1 MKRYS
6 KYVVRYRPRERTAK
20 KRNRQF
26 GGKLNPFKG
35 SRLGYLTKKLKNFAS
50 FGRTVLRQAFK

>member
-6 KYVVRYRPRERTAK
+6 KYVVRYRPRKWTAK
-20 KRNRQF
+20 KRNWQF
-26 GGKLNPFKG
+26 GGKLNPSKG